1 MATNKTTPKAS
12 DLCFVQVGLEQML
25 IPHEDA
31 LALMRLV
38 KRAVL
43 CNRDYREGSFRYT
56 PVDRVEVSVQTVRQD
71 QIVARAPAP
80 EYPGPERRKTLL
92 LEGGAS

>member
-1 MATNKTTPKAS
+1 MATSKNAPKAAE
-12 DLCFVQVGLEQML
+12 LCFVQVGLEQML

-43 CNRDYREGSFRYT
+43 CNRDYRDGTFRYT

-80 EYPGPERRKTLL
+80 DYPGPERRKPLL
-92 LEGGAS
+92 IEGGAS